1 MIRPGKSF
9 EELEFIGQK
18 TSPRGKDQW
27 GRSALAHVRFA
38 TCLCWCVQCFPCDS
52 YLLPNGI
59 LYYTIDAAF
68 SQAERAI
75 IASSFAHIEGNTC
88 IRSLKKK
95 QIKSTNQTKM
105 TDDGLICFV
114 QQSLSI

>member
-88 IRSLKKK
+88 IRSHLESSSQIPLMRRSKVGDELKNK
-95 QIKSTNQTKM
+95 
-105 TDDGLICFV
+105 
-114 QQSLSI
+114 

>member
-18 TSPRGKDQW
+18 TSPRGNNQR

-88 IRSLKKK
+88 IRSHLVSSSQIPLMTRSKVGDELKNK
-95 QIKSTNQTKM
+95 
-105 TDDGLICFV
+105 
-114 QQSLSI
+114 